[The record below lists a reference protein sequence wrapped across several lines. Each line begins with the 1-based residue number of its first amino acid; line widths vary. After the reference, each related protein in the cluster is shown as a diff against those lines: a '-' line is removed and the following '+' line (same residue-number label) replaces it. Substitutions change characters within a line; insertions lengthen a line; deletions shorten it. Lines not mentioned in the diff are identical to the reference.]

1 MLKLGRKPSRIDRRT
16 LRFARYVNMRALPA
30 SPPARD
36 WAHPLTAPAFG
47 MFANDRLG
55 DCTCAAI
62 GHYLQAMAANTGRPL
77 TLAGGDV
84 IRMYSAVTG
93 YDPARPETDEG
104 AEMLDV
110 LKYMRA
116 TGLCGYRFGAYVA
129 VDPLSRTYVEAAVNC
144 TGGLYVGLD
153 LPAAWRDA
161 TTWDV
166 APIASRS
173 TAYVANSWG
182 PHAVEVVGYDRIG
195 LTLVTWGVLKIMS
208 WEALRKYCSEAWAAI
223 DSLWI
228 DDTSLLS
235 PSGFDLATLMRDL
248 VEIDR
253 A

>member
-1 MLKLGRKPSRIDRRT
+1 MLKLGRKPSRRDRRT
-16 LRFARYVNMRALPA
+16 LQFSRYVSLRSLPA
-30 SPPARD
+30 APPLRD
-36 WAHPLTAPAFG
+36 WANPLTAPSFG
-47 MFANDRLG
+47 LFANDKLG

-77 TLAGGDV
+77 HIAGADV

-93 YDPARPETDEG
+93 YDPQRPETDIG
-104 AEMLDV
+104 GEMLDV

-116 TGLCGYRFGAYVA
+116 TGLCGYRFGAFVQ
-129 VDPLSRTYVEAAVNC
+129 VDPLSRTYVETAVNS

-166 APIASRS
+166 APIADRS
-173 TAYVANSWG
+173 TSWEPNTWG
-182 PHAVEVVGYDRIG
+182 PHAVEVVGYDRVG
-195 LTLVTWGVLKIMS
+195 LTLVTWGVLKFMS

-223 DSLWI
+223 DSQWI
-228 DDTSLLS
+228 DDTSMLS